1 MAIPGFITGGDVF
14 TVVNR
19 AQVATEFAT
28 PVVDIPMAQYPT
40 ETSTPQS
47 NLGVFG
53 KNPGSTSKFAKN
65 IGSRDDDYRD
75 TMARLFIEM
84 PKNSIK
90 RFLDTVS
97 PSTRPLAEV
106 LASATGTGGASGTG
120 FIDFLLTS
128 ANENF
133 QEKLQIVDTLTDNY
147 VAFYSGQEPPVF
159 NYTGVLLNTYQDD
172 QRVWMLRLY
181 REVLRGSRLASRNLV
196 VKLRYD
202 SFIVSGYLESLQMR
216 LSGETEHTASE
227 FSFTMRVKRMVVITK
242 ALGAPT
248 LAVSNVDT
256 SELAITSQ
264 ATSAKEARN
273 AMAFSDPTTAT
284 DFPATDGPTGIGEE
298 GANIFMRSVL
308 RAAGKT
314 DAQINALQAQ
324 AEAQSSTPREEDPRA
339 YTADPQAQV
348 VDKLVANVN
357 GTDLS
362 RTNPTNAT
370 QDSLGGATNVY
381 GQERDPGPVSS
392 QAAIDST
399 ATGYSSLKAQLRAI
413 RKKRSRGRPNTVP
426 TYADN
431 EFSIVDASLA
441 QLSR

>member
-19 AQVATEFAT
+19 AQVVSEFAT
-28 PVVDIPMAQYPT
+28 PIIDIPIFQDTNA
-40 ETSTPQS
+40 SSKPQS

-53 KNPGSTSKFAKN
+53 TNPGSTSKFAKN

-75 TMARLFIEM
+75 TMARLFIDM
-84 PKNSIK
+84 PKDLAG
-90 RFLDTVS
+90 FLASVS
-97 PSTRPLAEV
+97 PATRPLAEV
-106 LASATGTGGASGTG
+106 LASGTGTGGASGTG

-133 QEKLQIVDTLTDNY
+133 QEKAQIVDTLTDNY
-147 VAFYSGQEPPVF
+147 VAFYSGQEPPLF

-181 REVLRGSRLASRNLV
+181 REILRGSRLAARNLIV
-196 VKLRYD
+196 RLRYD

-216 LSGETEHTASE
+216 LTGETEHTASE
-227 FSFTMRVKRMVVITK
+227 FSFTLRVKRMVVTTK

-248 LAVSNVDT
+248 IALAKTDT
-256 SELAITSQ
+256 SELAIT
-264 ATSAKEARN
+264 ALAESAKEARN

-284 DFPATDGPTGIGEE
+284 NFPATDGPTGTGAEN
-298 GANIFMRSVL
+298 ANIATRTIL

-314 DAQINALQAQ
+314 DAEINALQIKAD
-324 AEAQSSTPREEDPRA
+324 ALSTTPREEDARA
-339 YTADPQAQV
+339 ATADPQAQV

-381 GQERDPGPVSS
+381 GQEREPGPVSS
-392 QAAIDST
+392 QPAINST
-399 ATGYSSLKAQLRAI
+399 LTGYRTPKVQLKAI
-413 RKKRSRGRPNTVP
+413 RKKRSRGRPNVVP
-426 TYADN
+426 TYTDD
-431 EFSIVDASLA
+431 ELSIVDAASGN
-441 QLSR
+441 